1 MNGAKGD
8 MRTDIKRLA
17 IESARKAG
25 GILKENLGRRKSVEF
40 KGAIDLVTEV
50 DRLSE
55 DFIVGEIERAFPGH
69 GILAE
74 ESAEKVKASPY
85 KWIIDPLDGTT
96 NFSHGFPFFCVSIA
110 FEEHGKVVL
119 GAVYDPMM
127 DELFTAEEGHGAFL
141 NGERIRVSGTDSL
154 DTSLLATGFPYD
166 LRSSKENN
174 IDHFARFSIKAQAI
188 RRAGSAALD
197 LCYTASG
204 RFDGYWE
211 MKLRPW
217 DVAAGALIAAEAGG
231 KLTDFKGGP
240 FSIYGRECLASNG
253 LVHDQ
258 MVRILTKEEQ

>member
-1 MNGAKGD
+1 
-8 MRTDIKRLA
+8 MRTEIKKLA
-17 IESARKAG
+17 VEAAKKAG
-25 GILKENLGRRKSVEF
+25 RILKDNLEKGKAVEF

-55 DFIVGEIERAFPGH
+55 NFIKGEIERAFPGH

-74 ESAEKVKASPY
+74 ESPEKIKESPY
-85 KWIIDPLDGTT
+85 KWLVDPLDGTT

-110 FEEHGKVVL
+110 FEERGKVTV
-119 GAVYDPMM
+119 GVVYDPMM
-127 DELFTAEEGHGAFL
+127 DEIFTAEEGQGAFL
-141 NGERIRVSGTDSL
+141 NGERIRVSATDSL
-154 DTSLLATGFPYD
+154 DRSLLATGFPYD
-166 LRSSKENN
+166 LRSSNENN
-174 IDHFARFSIKAQAI
+174 IDHFTSFSIKAQAI

-231 KLTDFKGGP
+231 KLTDFRGGP
-240 FSIYGRECLASNG
+240 FSIYGKECLASNG
-253 LVHDQ
+253 LVHGR
-258 MVRILTKEEQ
+258 MVRILNKEEL